1 MVVSGRMESHRVKEQ
16 SRTIK
21 VINECFD
28 GPGISG
34 SKGHHLFA
42 HCMERNASAG
52 CCCKYYRNAISCGVI
67 LFDQQKACGSV

>member
-34 SKGHHLFA
+34 S
-42 HCMERNASAG
+42 
-52 CCCKYYRNAISCGVI
+52 
-67 LFDQQKACGSV
+67 